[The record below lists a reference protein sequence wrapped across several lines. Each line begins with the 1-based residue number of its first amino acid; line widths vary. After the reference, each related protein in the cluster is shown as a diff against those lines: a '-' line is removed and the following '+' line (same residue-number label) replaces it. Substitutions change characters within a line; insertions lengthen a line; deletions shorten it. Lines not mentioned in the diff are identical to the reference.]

1 MANPRI
7 LPFQNTY
14 SILGV
19 KFISKAHKGWARPLA
34 TWTAGEG
41 NERNMFRSKQL

>member
-1 MANPRI
+1 MANSRI

-14 SILGV
+14 SILGI
-19 KFISKAHKGWARPLA
+19 KFISTAHKGWARSLA

-41 NERNMFRSKQL
+41 NERNMFRFKQL